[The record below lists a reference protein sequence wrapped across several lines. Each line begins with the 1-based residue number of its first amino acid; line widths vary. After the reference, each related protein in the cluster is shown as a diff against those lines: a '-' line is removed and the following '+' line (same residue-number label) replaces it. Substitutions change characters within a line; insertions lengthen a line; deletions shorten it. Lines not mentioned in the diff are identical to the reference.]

1 MRTPS
6 STCQYMLTMQRY
18 NFIFTDVTRI
28 YITNII
34 DRLLVLAVKFRNFE
48 FSLVNN
54 HIGVVKFSICIRS
67 FITKVERCNCN
78 CASVCVF

>member
-6 STCQYMLTMQRY
+6 STCQYMLMMQRY

-34 DRLLVLAVKFRNFE
+34 DRLLVLAVTFRNFE

-54 HIGVVKFSICIRS
+54 HIGVTVIAQ
-67 FITKVERCNCN
+67 V
-78 CASVCVF
+78 CACFNN